1 VKDLGQPANGVRAAF
16 QGLLLL
22 WGILYSAHSQEI
34 PVGFK
39 IERYA
44 SIWQRN
50 PFALANP
57 IALKPSRLA
66 QLDLTSWLIVGSNQ
80 MISVEDSG
88 TKEAQIIAAKP
99 NENNIRLVKLRL
111 STNPMLVE
119 AVISDGNESGIVKVR
134 YDRELS
140 RNPTL
145 SPLSQLEPGNTG
157 LADKNAAVANSQAA
171 SGSDQTSSLPQSKP
185 VSESTPNRIYPGM
198 PRVRHEGSGW
208 QGSSASRRLG
218 G

>member
-1 VKDLGQPANGVRAAF
+1 MKDLGRPVDGVRAVF

-22 WGILYSAHSQEI
+22 WGILYSAHSQET

-57 IALKPSRLA
+57 IALKPSRFA
-66 QLDLTSWLIVGSNQ
+66 QLDLTSWLIVGSNE

-140 RNPTL
+140 
-145 SPLSQLEPGNTG
+145 PLSQLEPGNTG
-157 LADKNAAVANSQAA
+157 VADKNAAVANSQAA
-171 SGSDQTSSLPQSKP
+171 SGSDQTSSIPQNNP